1 MPRRL
6 PNPSPRRLRTQQQL
20 LRAIREHAGITRR
33 ELSRLTELSR
43 SATAEGVQD
52 LLARRL
58 IAERHADAAA
68 GIGRPS
74 ALLFPDTP
82 EALVGAVDF
91 GHNHVS
97 VAVADSGGR
106 VLAEHRQPVDVDEQ
120 ATSALDQAAT
130 LLTAC
135 LDETDLPA
143 PDLANVAA
151 GIPCPLDAGTGVV
164 RSPTILASW
173 VDLDPAQE
181 LAARTGRSV
190 FVDNDANMGARGEQR
205 FGSARGC
212 RDFIYVKASHGIGAG
227 LVLNGATYRG
237 ALGIAGEIGHTQL
250 PDATSLCRCGNRGC
264 LETVVSI
271 TEVRRELA
279 LIRPQARSKTAE
291 PSLAELSRDPA
302 AARVV
307 GAAGRTLGR
316 VLADICNVL
325 NPEAIIVGG
334 ELSLAGEPLLAGIRE
349 SLSRYAQ
356 PAAAQ
361 RVRIEVAALGLR
373 AELMGA
379 ITTALTHAVWP
390 PASPGRAP
398 EAAAESANRWNGRPT
413 PAPRSR
419 REETSKGAGA

>member
-6 PNPSPRRLRTQQQL
+6 PDPSPRRSRTQQQL
-20 LRAIREHAGITRR
+20 LSAISHHAGITRR
-33 ELSRLTELSR
+33 DLSRLTGLSR
-43 SATAEGVQD
+43 SATAEAVQD
-52 LLARRL
+52 LLAQRL
-58 IAERHADAAA
+58 VAERRSDAAA

-74 ALLFPDTP
+74 ALLFPTAPD
-82 EALVGAVDF
+82 ALVGAVDF

-106 VLAEHRQPVDVDEQ
+106 VLAERCQPVDVDQE
-120 ATSALDQAAT
+120 ATHALAQAAA
-130 LLTAC
+130 LLADC
-135 LDETDLPA
+135 LDEGGLTA
-143 PDLANVAA
+143 SELANITA
-151 GIPCPLDAGTGVV
+151 GIPCPLDASTGVV

-173 VDLDPAQE
+173 VDLHPALE
-181 LAARTGRSV
+181 LAARTGRPV

-205 FGSARGC
+205 FGAACGC
-212 RDFIYVKASHGIGAG
+212 RNFIYVKASHGIGAG
-227 LVLNGATYRG
+227 LVLNGETYRG

-271 TEVRRELA
+271 TEVRLQLA
-279 LIRPQARSKTAE
+279 LIRPQAHAGTAE

-302 AARVV
+302 GARVV

-334 ELSLAGEPLLAGIRE
+334 ELSLAGEPLIAGIRE
-349 SLSRYAQ
+349 SLGRYAQ
-356 PAAAQ
+356 PEAAQ
-361 RVRIEVAALGLR
+361 KVRIEVAALGLR

-379 ITTALTHAVWP
+379 VATALAHVV
-390 PASPGRAP
+390 
-398 EAAAESANRWNGRPT
+398 
-413 PAPRSR
+413 
-419 REETSKGAGA
+419 